1 MENGRKFISSK
12 DGQLLTILFL
22 PALIYYGNF
31 IFKLLGM
38 NGYMSYVYGLL
49 LIYSTYII
57 LSAIFYWKNSRA
69 AIFVIVV
76 SFFIFLAFSLH
87 DNGRYIIGKE
97 GLSLYTFLT
106 SDLGSFYNLIMPL
119 WVLFFNGVRLECV
132 FEKSIW
138 ISRFIVILQ
147 IVIFLFAQSIGAF
160 ALLSEDYMSFAYY
173 GLLPV
178 VVLFYNR
185 RGSLLNAILF
195 GIGVFSII
203 IIGSRGALMT
213 MVLFL
218 LLYYILKPLIIGE
231 RTTALILILLF
242 VSIFLVVDFNS
253 ILNSINTQ
261 LESIGFTS
269 RTLTKYLSGVDD
281 FSASSERDEIT
292 LLARQ
297 NLKVLPDGLWGDRQY
312 SDVYVHNW
320 ILEILLDAGIV
331 FGAFIICYV
340 IFLNI
345 RAIICT
351 KKSRN
356 LGYLVMLCFG
366 ISLVW
371 IKFMVSSSFLLDS
384 NFSLALIMFLYVAN
398 DKTYAEASYKAIS

>member
-31 IFKLLGM
+31 IFRLLGM

-69 AIFVIVV
+69 TIFVIVV
-76 SFFIFLAFSLH
+76 SFFIFLAFGLH

-106 SDLGSFYNLIMPL
+106 SDFGSFYNLIMPL

-132 FEKSIW
+132 FEKSIR

-281 FSASSERDEIT
+281 FSASSGRDEIT
-292 LLARQ
+292 SLARQ
-297 NLKVLPDGLWGDRQY
+297 NLKALPDGLWGDRQY

-331 FGAFIICYV
+331 LGAFIICYV

>member
-1 MENGRKFISSK
+1 MVNVRKFISSK
-12 DGQLLTILFL
+12 NGQLLTILFL
-22 PALIYYGNF
+22 PSLIYYGNF
-31 IFKLLGM
+31 IFRLLGM
-38 NGYMSYVYGLL
+38 DGYMSYLYGLL
-49 LIYSTYII
+49 SIYSTYII
-57 LSAIFYWKNSRA
+57 LSAIFYGKNSRA
-69 AIFVIVV
+69 TIFVIVV
-76 SFFIFLAFSLH
+76 LFFIFLAFSLH
-87 DNGRYIIGKE
+87 DNGRYIIGKD

-138 ISRFIVILQ
+138 ISRFIAILQ
-147 IVIFLFAQSIGAF
+147 IVIFLFAHSMGAF
-160 ALLSEDYMSFAYY
+160 ELLSEDYMSFAYY

-178 VVLFYNR
+178 IVLFFNR
-185 RGSLLNAILF
+185 RESLLNAVLF
-195 GIGVFSII
+195 SIGVFSIL

-213 MVLFL
+213 MILFL
-218 LLYYILKPLIIGE
+218 LLYFILKPLIIGG
-231 RTTALILILLF
+231 RTTALILTLLL
-242 VSIFLVVDFNS
+242 VPVFLVVDFNS
-253 ILNSINTQ
+253 IVNSINAQ

-281 FSASSERDEIT
+281 FSSSSGRDEIT
-292 LLARQ
+292 SLAFQ

-320 ILEILLDAGIV
+320 ILEVLLDAGIV
-331 FGAFIICYV
+331 IGAFIICYV

-356 LGYLVMLCFG
+356 LKYWVMLCFG

-371 IKFMVSSSFLLDS
+371 VKFMVSSSFLVDS
-384 NFSLALIMFLYVAN
+384 DFSLALIMFLYVAN
-398 DKTYAEASYKAIS
+398 DETYGKASYKTIS